1 MNRDIENAKII
12 LRINGLPE
20 ETAPLLIKLSESS
33 SKNIDTIV
41 RNVKL
46 LRDIIE

>member
-1 MNRDIENAKII
+1 MDRDIENAKIV

-20 ETAPLLIKLSESS
+20 ETAPLLIQLAKHS

-46 LRDIIE
+46 LRDM